1 MNIISTIKK
10 IWKSFA
16 EHAWILHVCKR
27 IRSSRYFGEMAEV
40 DAKNL
45 QDKIRKF
52 FAKHAWNSH
61 ICRRLC
67 SSRYFGQMAEV
78 DAQNLQ
84 DICEYIN
91 PSYSLFVERARNE
104 IKQRGIDVSE
114 SLFFPGGSYTMES
127 LLCPEMVYWFHHDRE
142 KFLEALNITLQE
154 TLPYGDENIH
164 RALKH
169 FYSEFCSPTLEEF
182 QEKVRKNGL
191 KGHVILRGQ
200 TIRFKQIKVNGSV
213 KLAFGGKF
221 NRWLFN
227 RVQFCDDVAISIYSL
242 TNHISGRMIFRENIC
257 CGKFSCSFTGI
268 PRVYIGGNL
277 FHSSLDVGVGSNIA
291 QNGKAIGKWLQT
303 MRDEYPDS
311 NVAFSNNYA
320 KGEVMIDDK
329 LKGATVGGRFVH
341 PRKINCVYF
350 LRGNHIGG
358 LRVPRVS
365 LLRWD
370 EQTVGCNDHLL
381 SPDAEIGDFHFGTH
395 EHIEISAG
403 EAEALRYKHFF
414 ITLKNRAIEKCDREA
429 EFGYGRQER
438 YFERGIT
445 ASRQDKFALRWSDFV
460 SNSGIS
466 WIRPAVILLIGQWIL
481 AAIFIGGFGG
491 CGGWLIA
498 TVESLNPLSS
508 LDDIAKSPCCKE
520 WIDSFSASIYNAV
533 RRILSL
539 ALLYE
544 IIKVLRRF
552 YN

>member
-1 MNIISTIKK
+1 MNIVSTIKK

-27 IRSSRYFGEMAEV
+27 IRSSRYFGEMAEM
-40 DAKNL
+40 DAQIL
-45 QDKIRKF
+45 QDTIRKF

-61 ICRRLC
+61 ICKRLC

-78 DAQNLQ
+78 DAQDLQ
-84 DICEYIN
+84 ALCEYIN
-91 PSYSLFVERARNE
+91 PSYSRFIEQVKNE
-104 IKQRGIDVSE
+104 IEREDYKLPS
-114 SLFFPGGSYTMES
+114 SLFTPNDSMDIES
-127 LLCPEMVYWFHHDRE
+127 LLCPQMVYWFYYHG
-142 KFLEALNITLQE
+142 KTFLQ
-154 TLPYGDENIH
+154 
-164 RALKH
+164 ALKNLLYH
-169 FYSEFCSPTLEEF
+169 HHVGRAYDALYGFYSRDCSPTLDGVK
-182 QEKVRKNGL
+182 EKIRENGL
-191 KGHVILRGQ
+191 EGHVVLRGQ

-242 TNHISGRMIFRENIC
+242 TKHIGGRMIFRENIC

-291 QNGKAIGKWLQT
+291 QNGKAIGEWIET
-303 MRDEYPDS
+303 MRDDYSSS
-311 NVAFSNNYA
+311 NVEFSNNYA
-320 KGEVMIDDK
+320 KGEVVIDDK
-329 LKGATVGGRFVH
+329 VKGARMLDGH
-341 PRKINCVYF
+341 IIKPRKISKVNF

-358 LRVPRVS
+358 LRVPLVS

-370 EQTVGCNDHLL
+370 KQPVGCNEHLL

-395 EHIEISAG
+395 ERVEISAS

-460 SNSGIS
+460 SNSGVS

-498 TVESLNPLSS
+498 AVESLNPLSS
-508 LDDIAKSPCCKE
+508 LDNIAKSPCCKE
-520 WIDSFSASIYNAV
+520 WINSLSASIYNAM
-533 RRILSL
+533 RRILSI

-552 YN
+552 SN